1 MFKAPGLGAPR
12 RRAARCAH
20 ALPPQACPPAPRRR
34 LSGPHAVVPLPL
46 AIGIALRQLAPVQ
59 SYRSIQHKDG
69 DYKHQRT
76 AHCPALRRGS
86 TLESRLT
93 LLRRSAVRSFIV
105 HASTQSS
112 GSQSSTYVISLACR
126 SEGVV
131 HVVLAGGFRVSV
143 APLARAC
150 AWRGDVGRTRR
161 PVLVHVCREP
171 AEDRFVRTALRT
183 NSGKNGSCPS
193 VRLYVYCTQRGV
205 STD

>member
-76 AHCPALRRGS
+76 AHCPALRRAS

-112 GSQSSTYVISLACR
+112 GSQSSTCNQSCMSFRR
-126 SEGVV
+126 SRSCGSRRGVQGERRAARSC
-131 HVVLAGGFRVSV
+131 LCV
-143 APLARAC
+143 A
-150 AWRGDVGRTRR
+150 WGRR
-161 PVLVHVCREP
+161 PHAP
-171 AEDRFVRTALRT
+171 ASTGTCVSRTGRGPICADSVENKQWKKRFVPIRTVVRVLHAAR
-183 NSGKNGSCPS
+183 S
-193 VRLYVYCTQRGV
+193 VH
-205 STD
+205 